1 VREEWG
7 QGSEFV
13 SYSTNSME
21 NARTKQCGQDDE
33 CCDLNL
39 EIILTA
45 FNFNY
50 KENRFCQSIF
60 SGDTPSEKNCTA
72 IVFEKCHLF
81 KHVPHIK
88 NCHVLKAL
96 RSYNK
101 VIRYK

>member
-39 EIILTA
+39 EIILKA

-50 KENRFCQSIF
+50 EENRFCQSIF
-60 SGDTPSEKNCTA
+60 SGDTPSEK
-72 IVFEKCHLF
+72 IVRQQC
-81 KHVPHIK
+81 
-88 NCHVLKAL
+88 L
-96 RSYNK
+96 RS
-101 VIRYK
+101 VICSNMYHI